1 LLPPVLGLWLE
12 LRLYPGPDCATLFLS
27 DVSAIRADHLE
38 AADAAR
44 YHAAT
49 RSINQRLFE
58 TSLDLLLVVDRHGNF
73 LRVSPSSLTILGYR
87 PEEMTG
93 HSAVDFIYAEDL
105 DPTRREM
112 RMARRGQ
119 VMRNFDCRYVH
130 KDGRVV
136 PLAWT
141 GVWSEPDQ
149 QHFFIG
155 RDMTERL

>member
-1 LLPPVLGLWLE
+1 
-12 LRLYPGPDCATLFLS
+12 
-27 DVSAIRADHLE
+27 
-38 AADAAR
+38 
-44 YHAAT
+44 
-49 RSINQRLFE
+49 
-58 TSLDLLLVVDRHGNF
+58 
-73 LRVSPSSLTILGYR
+73 YR

-155 RDMTERL
+155 RDMTERLAAEERLRRSQQLEAVGQLTGGIAHDF